1 MVGYVQSLDFDKVL
15 DEVNGEAAKLGVP
28 ALVAHESDD
37 LAVRESDHVLHRSF
51 ALSPFELVHLWVDM
65 R

>member
-1 MVGYVQSLDFDKVL
+1 
-15 DEVNGEAAKLGVP
+15 LGVP